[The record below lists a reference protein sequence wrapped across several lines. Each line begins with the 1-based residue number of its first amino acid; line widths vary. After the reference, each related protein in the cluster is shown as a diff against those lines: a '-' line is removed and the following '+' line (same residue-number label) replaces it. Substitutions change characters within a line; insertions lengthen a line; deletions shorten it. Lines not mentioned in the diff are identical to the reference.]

1 MDDDRNIKCED
12 CSNRDASTV
21 KCKSVYEKQN
31 PVTVKKNPPLAQ
43 LDRWRSI
50 YKDSAITDVF
60 TLRRRETLH
69 ESLIHGVTTHN
80 WFANYIWNI
89 YGGFGHNGKIIQRTL
104 PSHTQPSRSKLTV
117 WASF

>member
-50 YKDSAITDVF
+50 YKDSANTDDC
-60 TLRRRETLH
+60 
-69 ESLIHGVTTHN
+69 SLSKPRCDNVMQSPINSLCVVT
-80 WFANYIWNI
+80 
-89 YGGFGHNGKIIQRTL
+89 R
-104 PSHTQPSRSKLTV
+104 
-117 WASF
+117 

>member
-31 PVTVKKNPPLAQ
+31 PVTVKTNPPLAQ

-50 YKDSAITDVF
+50 YKDSANTDDKILLFHHKVF
-60 TLRRRETLH
+60 
-69 ESLIHGVTTHN
+69 V
-80 WFANYIWNI
+80 
-89 YGGFGHNGKIIQRTL
+89 FGC
-104 PSHTQPSRSKLTV
+104 
-117 WASF
+117 

>member
-50 YKDSAITDVF
+50 YKDSAITDA
-60 TLRRRETLH
+60 RRGL
-69 ESLIHGVTTHN
+69 
-80 WFANYIWNI
+80 
-89 YGGFGHNGKIIQRTL
+89 GGDFDK
-104 PSHTQPSRSKLTV
+104 SC
-117 WASF
+117 

>member
-31 PVTVKKNPPLAQ
+31 PVTVKTNPPLAQ

-50 YKDSAITDVF
+50 YKDSANTDG
-60 TLRRRETLH
+60 TKLKHYAHALR
-69 ESLIHGVTTHN
+69 VT
-80 WFANYIWNI
+80 FYI
-89 YGGFGHNGKIIQRTL
+89 G
-104 PSHTQPSRSKLTV
+104 
-117 WASF
+117 

>member
-50 YKDSAITDVF
+50 YKDSAKTDVSRTCF
-60 TLRRRETLH
+60 SSKVREVSTK
-69 ESLIHGVTTHN
+69 SGPDSQ
-80 WFANYIWNI
+80 
-89 YGGFGHNGKIIQRTL
+89 FG
-104 PSHTQPSRSKLTV
+104 
-117 WASF
+117 A

>member
-31 PVTVKKNPPLAQ
+31 PVTVKTNPPLAQ

-50 YKDSAITDVF
+50 YKDSANTDDE
-60 TLRRRETLH
+60 LY
-69 ESLIHGVTTHN
+69 S
-80 WFANYIWNI
+80 
-89 YGGFGHNGKIIQRTL
+89 
-104 PSHTQPSRSKLTV
+104 PSISS
-117 WASF
+117 

>member
-50 YKDSAITDVF
+50 YKDSANTDD
-60 TLRRRETLH
+60 
-69 ESLIHGVTTHN
+69 VTQVS
-80 WFANYIWNI
+80 AI
-89 YGGFGHNGKIIQRTL
+89 KIIL
-104 PSHTQPSRSKLTV
+104 LIPSISYYYIVCIVGRRIILIIRGRYTAIGSLGRVH
-117 WASF
+117 

>member
-50 YKDSAITDVF
+50 YKDSANTDEVCEKNF
-60 TLRRRETLH
+60 KNRPRQ
-69 ESLIHGVTTHN
+69 SI
-80 WFANYIWNI
+80 F
-89 YGGFGHNGKIIQRTL
+89 QRDG
-104 PSHTQPSRSKLTV
+104 
-117 WASF
+117 